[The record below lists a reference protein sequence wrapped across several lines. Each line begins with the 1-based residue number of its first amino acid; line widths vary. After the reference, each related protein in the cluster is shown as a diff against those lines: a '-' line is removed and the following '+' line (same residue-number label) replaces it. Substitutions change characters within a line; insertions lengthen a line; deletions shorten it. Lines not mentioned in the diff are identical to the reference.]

1 MVTVTQLKR
10 TENFDLK
17 EKKTLAYLMY
27 YKYMKRVMF
36 KTRDHKFE
44 YF

>member
-10 TENFDLK
+10 IENFDLK
-17 EKKTLAYLMY
+17 EKKHHLMY

-36 KTRDHKFE
+36 KVREHKFE